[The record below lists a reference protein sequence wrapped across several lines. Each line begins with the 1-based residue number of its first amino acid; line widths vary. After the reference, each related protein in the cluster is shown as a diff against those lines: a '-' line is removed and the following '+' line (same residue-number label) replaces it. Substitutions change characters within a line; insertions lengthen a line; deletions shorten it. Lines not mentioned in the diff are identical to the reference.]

1 MYKRYINSV
10 IITLLS
16 FKQNFTKPDKQ
27 IFTKKNFTSE
37 I

>member
-1 MYKRYINSV
+1 MYKRYINS
-10 IITLLS
+10 IIIALLS
-16 FKQNFTKPDKQ
+16 FKQNFTKPNKQ